1 MAKKIEMTKKEQELF
16 NEMKKLSKRANQRI
30 VRLERLTNVKEPFAV
45 KQLAD
50 KLSADTLKVWTEKGR
65 VGVKK
70 GLTELQM
77 KAIIK
82 ATNEFLSKN
91 SISTQTQAKAYMK
104 KLSLKAGKKL
114 SIKQAQTEYQLKKN
128 YEWIYDYMT
137 PSEYWGGFVKEVKD
151 SNWNKEKFTD
161 EILSYITNVTI
172 DDKLIRD
179 IEHLYDYSMEG
190 V

>member
-1 MAKKIEMTKKEQELF
+1 MEMTKRETELF

-50 KLSADTLKVWTEKGR
+50 KLSTDTLKVWTEKGR

-91 SISTQTQAKAYMK
+91 SVSTQAQVKAYQEK
-104 KLSLKAGKKL
+104 VSLKAGKKL
-114 SIKQAQTEYQLKKN
+114 SIKQAETEYQLKKN

-137 PSEYWGGFVKEVKD
+137 PSEYWGGFVKEAKERH
-151 SNWNKEKFTD
+151 WEKEKFTD
-161 EILSYITNVTI
+161 ELISYMGNATI
-172 DDKLIRD
+172 DDELIRD
-179 IEHLYDYSMEG
+179 VEHLYDYSMEG